1 MSNDTMSNDT
11 IGRPMEILLVEDN
24 LVNARLTMGS
34 IANGQ
39 VKHRLTLTRDGRE
52 ALDFLFR
59 LGRFAR
65 APRPDLI
72 LLDLRL
78 PEVDGLEVLGK
89 IKSHQELRT
98 IPVVVMT
105 ASDDE
110 QDKLKCEQLNI
121 DGYLTKPVDVRQ
133 FLDLIRQLR
142 RLLRDDIVL
151 PKDEDSPQ

>member
-1 MSNDTMSNDT
+1 MVHET

-39 VKHRLTLTRDGRE
+39 VKHRLTLTRDGQE
-52 ALDFLFR
+52 AIDFLFR
-59 LGRFAR
+59 VGRFAK

-78 PEVDGLEVLGK
+78 PEIDGLDVLEK
-89 IKSHQELRT
+89 IKADETLRA
-98 IPVVVMT
+98 IPVVIMT
-105 ASDDE
+105 ASEDE
-110 QDKLKCEQLNI
+110 QDKLQCEQLKI
-121 DGYLTKPVDVRQ
+121 DGYLRKPVDVHQ
-133 FLDLIRQLR
+133 FLELIKKLK

-151 PKDEDSPQ
+151 PKLEE